1 MIGLVRMVWRYRAEI
16 TLAVQFLA
24 AIRKSAKEA
33 TQEYI
38 QKKIREKLRRQL
50 TIVFIEIGLLAFAY
64 GMTQWFPGEGSALFA
79 SAALWA
85 VTLYNLF
92 ELLFHTIPEIRAVHR
107 QLRGKVGYALK
118 YVLEISLVTELMQLN
133 IVFLAICVGLGVST
147 RTYVGSR
154 FSYLKPWK
162 ALSHHVAP
170 KHRKH

>member
-1 MIGLVRMVWRYRAEI
+1 MFGLIRTAWHYRAEI

-24 AIRKSAKEA
+24 ALRKSAKEA
-33 TQEYI
+33 AQDYI
-38 QKKIREKLRRQL
+38 QRKVKEKLKRQL
-50 TIVFIEIGLLAFAY
+50 AIVFIEIGLLALAY
-64 GMTQWFPGEGSALFA
+64 GMTLWFPGEWSALYA
-79 SAALWA
+79 SATLWL

-92 ELLFHTIPEIRAVHR
+92 ELLFCTLPEIRAVQK
-107 QLRGKVGYALK
+107 QLRGKVGYALR

-162 ALSHHVAP
+162 SLTHHVAP